1 MSKTAKLTKTQQKVI
16 DEAKASIEDARTKS
30 FEDWVYSTTREV
42 VEELPERWV
51 SAFRRDYD
59 GLREGVAIVKASSNT
74 LRALE
79 AKGIIEIVSDGGRN
93 IDYIK
98 LV

>member
-1 MSKTAKLTKTQQKVI
+1 MSKTAKLTKTQQRVI
-16 DEAKASIEDARTKS
+16 DEAKASIEEARTKS
-30 FEDWVYSTTREV
+30 FEDWVTSTAHEL

-51 SAFRRDYD
+51 SVLRRDYD
-59 GLREGVAIVKASSNT
+59 GLREGIAIVKASSNT

-79 AKGIIEIVSDGGRN
+79 TKGFIEIVSDGGRN
-93 IDYIK
+93 IDHIK